1 MAVLD
6 SEESLILGD
15 IEVTPK
21 LSRSEAE
28 SVLSSSFH
36 FSNKSDEVSCEYH
49 DSVRVMFLYAN
60 IYDEPGRDVDYSFV
74 DYSLFQKYDGTFFL
88 VDNTCVPFSSGQTLW
103 KEFDKDLFNR
113 K

>member
-1 MAVLD
+1 MAILD
-6 SEESLILGD
+6 SKESLILGD

-36 FSNKSDEVSCEYH
+36 FSNKSYEVSREYH

-74 DYSLFQKYDGTFFL
+74 IIPCFKNTMELFFL
-88 VDNTCVPFSSGQTLW
+88 
-103 KEFDKDLFNR
+103 
-113 K
+113 